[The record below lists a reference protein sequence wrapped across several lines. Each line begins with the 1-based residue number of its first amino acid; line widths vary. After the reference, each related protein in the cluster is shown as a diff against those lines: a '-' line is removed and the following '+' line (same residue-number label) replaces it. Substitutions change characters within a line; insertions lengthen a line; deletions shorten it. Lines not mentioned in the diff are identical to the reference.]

1 MKKKWT
7 NLVKNNEEIHRKIIL
22 ASESPRRKAM
32 LKDLN
37 IAFQEYHS
45 RIDEKITNS
54 EDSKIIVTDLAI
66 KKIKAS
72 PIKDRLVIGMDSLVV
87 LGKNIMGKPQ
97 DENEAREML
106 KRLSGKKHYVITGI
120 AVSFKNRI
128 VSGTESTDV
137 YFRKLKPDEIEWYI
151 STGEPLDKAGAY
163 AIQGLGRIYV
173 RKINGCYFNVLGFP
187 IFAFQKLLSRFGLT
201 IYDLISTGGS

>member
-7 NLVKNNEEIHRKIIL
+7 NFVKNNEEIHRKIIL